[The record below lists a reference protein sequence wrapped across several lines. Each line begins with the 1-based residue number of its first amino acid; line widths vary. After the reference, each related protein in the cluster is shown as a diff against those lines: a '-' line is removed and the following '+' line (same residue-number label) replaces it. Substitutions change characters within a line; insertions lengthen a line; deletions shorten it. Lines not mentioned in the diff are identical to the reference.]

1 MRTGI
6 FNVKG
11 WEMEV
16 VYKNCLGMVPCD
28 KIQSDSIFLEFC
40 IKYQQIVFFR
50 NHFALE
56 AKITLLLKSHV
67 THVFY
72 FLFVKIQRRKPQKF
86 CYILNH
92 ENFFANGF

>member
-16 VYKNCLGMVPCD
+16 VHKNCLDMVPCD
-28 KIQSDSIFLEFC
+28 KIQSDSIFLKFC

-56 AKITLLLKSHV
+56 AKITLLLKSHI
-67 THVFY
+67 THAFD
-72 FLFVKIQRRKPQKF
+72 FCKNTKTKKPQKF

>member
-16 VYKNCLGMVPCD
+16 VHKNCLDMVPCD

-72 FLFVKIQRRKPQKF
+72 FLFVKIQRRKTTKVLL
-86 CYILNH
+86 YS
-92 ENFFANGF
+92 ES

>member
-16 VYKNCLGMVPCD
+16 VHKNCLDMVPCD
-28 KIQSDSIFLEFC
+28 KIQSDSIFLKFC

-56 AKITLLLKSHV
+56 VTLLLKSHV
-67 THVFY
+67 THAFD
-72 FLFVKIQRRKPQKF
+72 FLFVKIQRRK
-86 CYILNH
+86 NH
-92 ENFFANGF
+92 KSFAIF